1 MRLKKEQKNTG
12 KKVKKGNEKIETDP
26 SDFLEYDGPY
36 KDDPY
41 KEKDVIIS

>member
-1 MRLKKEQKNTG
+1 MKTKKDQKNTG
-12 KKVKKGNEKIETDP
+12 KKVKQSKEKIETDP
-26 SDFLEYDGPY
+26 NDFLEYDGPY